1 MLKPTVHFHVRCLCW
16 TLSRSW
22 SGTQLSLPSAPCL
35 SPSMTMDPYSTSSEK
50 ALLSQ
55 NYRPSLILTRDSEEV
70 LAELTPEEKAALE
83 VQEKAR

>member
-1 MLKPTVHFHVRCLCW
+1 
-16 TLSRSW
+16 
-22 SGTQLSLPSAPCL
+22 
-35 SPSMTMDPYSTSSEK
+35 MTMDPYSTSSEK